1 MVWFLDANICLDLLD
16 GKRPGSPRAV
26 AWYMKEKE
34 KRETRFLFFGDAIT
48 TLYYILAERRKLDK
62 HLVANALA
70 TMMEEIEP
78 VYLQAGEFLLAKEML
93 DEGKLNDLED
103 LMMLQ
108 AASRG
113 GAEILVTRDKA
124 LLELGMFEN
133 IEILS
138 IENVMKK
145 KG

>member
-1 MVWFLDANICLDLLD
+1 
-16 GKRPGSPRAV
+16 
-26 AWYMKEKE
+26 
-34 KRETRFLFFGDAIT
+34 
-48 TLYYILAERRKLDK
+48 
-62 HLVANALA
+62 
-70 TMMEEIEP
+70 
-78 VYLQAGEFLLAKEML
+78 
-93 DEGKLNDLED
+93 
-103 LMMLQ
+103 MMLQ